1 MLGTARDLGMELFQ
15 HHEFMFVDY
24 DTLKNKHLRGVL
36 FSSNMQTGNITE
48 FAYRIILCLII

>member
-1 MLGTARDLGMELFQ
+1 MVTVLGTARDLGMELFQ

-48 FAYRIILCLII
+48 FA